1 VSALG
6 AADRSRAR
14 MLGVVSSRRPQIGS
28 SGDCSS
34 AADSLISRFGDI
46 GISPKHP
53 YNVRVRI
60 KAMAD
65 FSLGAIG
72 KSWSQHRA
80 NSMSSTRGPTS
91 DGRTRADIEAHLTE
105 SNACRRVA
113 EK

>member
-1 VSALG
+1 MPGAVAVSALG

-34 AADSLISRFGDI
+34 AADSLICRLGDI

-65 FSLGAIG
+65 FSLGVIG
-72 KSWSQHRA
+72 KVVV
-80 NSMSSTRGPTS
+80 PTQS
-91 DGRTRADIEAHLTE
+91 ELVVFEKVVPRIRT
-105 SNACRRVA
+105 
-113 EK
+113 